1 MTQRVL
7 IKSKVSK
14 KRALASDTDNDHF
27 YGLQNQQIP
36 KRRKLTKR
44 VEAAK
49 KREVEASAMAISGL
63 DLVTEQGG
71 RYVFT
76 ALPRTDDNRNRFDES
91 SFSLSGAVLTSATL
105 AAPYPGPRSQSLAR
119 GKSSL
124 L

>member
-71 RYVFT
+71 RYGRVQG
-76 ALPRTDDNRNRFDES
+76 ADSVD
-91 SFSLSGAVLTSATL
+91 AVLNLLPEVVPPYLGL
-105 AAPYPGPRSQSLAR
+105 A
-119 GKSSL
+119 
-124 L
+124 